1 MVLGHSRGNLH
12 RTLIRPK
19 PFWPAYEIRESKND
33 DQTRIRGRHYSREDL
48 CTISDLAKRW
58 SKSKSAVLTEMVDSH
73 CTGMIPSAPGI
84 ILSTQN
90 GLRNMLAGWVG
101 FEPTKVRQ
109 LNHSLN
115 SNRPDSLQRVLGPRA
130 SKRH

>member
-73 CTGMIPSAPGI
+73 CTGMIPSAPVSYYQPKTGSEI
-84 ILSTQN
+84 CW
-90 GLRNMLAGWVG
+90 RAGW
-101 FEPTKVRQ
+101 
-109 LNHSLN
+109 N
-115 SNRPDSLQRVLGPRA
+115 SNPRFA
-130 SKRH
+130 